1 MAITGF
7 LPPTNQHQEKK
18 NKKKKKKK
26 KSQTKE
32 ISSWE
37 QLKNI
42 LSCKSTAPTGQQ
54 VHDPSKPTT
63 KPMTSYCGSS
73 LCAIRD
79 VVHGNTR
86 VVHRADTDHCSGC
99 SSSPGSSWR
108 HETVPLAVHLGSGSR
123 GGMQLRSLSG
133 CYEAHAVSIESGS
146 RWVGGFL
153 DLVLEK
159 ILKRWIF
166 HLRPYVLKN
175 MTGGIQGQERC
186 VHVRSVVRCLL
197 SLKVWNSIKLPSMQV
212 YITCVFCFFSMSV
225 IFKVWSLC
233 MSIVFMCLCAC
244 DIV

>member
-1 MAITGF
+1 MAAITGF

-18 NKKKKKKK
+18 NKKKKK

-63 KPMTSYCGSS
+63 KPMSSYCGSS

-99 SSSPGSSWR
+99 SSSPGSSRR
-108 HETVPLAVHLGSGSR
+108 HETVPLAMHLGSGSR

-133 CYEAHAVSIESGS
+133 CYESHAVSIESGS
-146 RWVGGFL
+146 R
-153 DLVLEK
+153 
-159 ILKRWIF
+159 RYP
-166 HLRPYVLKN
+166 RP
-175 MTGGIQGQERC
+175 RAFC
-186 VHVRSVVRCLL
+186 VHVQIVVRCLL
-197 SLKVWNSIKLPSMQV
+197 SLKVWNSIKLPSMQ
-212 YITCVFCFFSMSV
+212 CR
-225 IFKVWSLC
+225 SLGRRTQGGTSSKSSSNRAGTGGETSPPARSSASSRC
-233 MSIVFMCLCAC
+233 TTTPAPSPASRTTVPPLSPAGP
-244 DIV
+244 